1 MKINYGI
8 IAVDADK
15 NDANFLEVLHF
26 VGYEKKPEQIDY
38 DSLLEELKNDVELG
52 LTHLFNSNKKDQLIL
67 IEAPESIVEHYKE
80 IFEKL
85 EKSEKA

>member
-8 IAVDADK
+8 IAVGK
-15 NDANFLEVLHF
+15 KDANFVEILHF
-26 VGYEKKPEQIDY
+26 VGYEKKPEQVDY

-52 LTHLFNSNKKDQLIL
+52 LTHLFNSNEKDQLIL
-67 IEAPESIVEHYKE
+67 MEAPESIVEYYKE

-85 EKSEKA
+85 ERT

>member
-8 IAVDADK
+8 IAVDVDES
-15 NDANFLEVLHF
+15 DANFLKILHF

-38 DSLLEELKNDVELG
+38 DSLFEELKNDVEFG

-67 IEAPESIVEHYKE
+67 MEAPESIVEHYKE
-80 IFEKL
+80 IFKKL
-85 EKSEKA
+85 EKA